1 MDRRIVTGQRVG
13 TVSLATARPYRLRVT
28 TGTYRL
34 RMMTRA
40 SLFAIAVLFLYGSAA
55 HALTHVAPPGNS
67 GVSQYQEDV
76 PSAAGAVPVTKLAS
90 APSGG
95 KASQALPPSVVT
107 QLNHDGSSGRALVQL
122 ANRTAPTA
130 VAVRRSHS
138 GSQSR
143 SHSSVNTP
151 TAPSVGSQVA
161 GAVVG
166 GSGGGLG
173 PALPGALAG
182 FLIVAIA
189 IVLARRKRTR

>member
-1 MDRRIVTGQRVG
+1 MGQRGG

-67 GVSQYQEDV
+67 GASQYQEDV
-76 PSAAGAVPVTKLAS
+76 PSAAGAVPVTKLPS
-90 APSGG
+90 VPSGG
-95 KASQALPPSVVT
+95 GASQALPQSVVT
-107 QLNHDGSSGRALVQL
+107 QLNRDGSSGRAAAQL
-122 ANRTAPTA
+122 ANRTAPAA
-130 VAVRRSHS
+130 VTVRRSHS
-138 GSQSR
+138 GSKVRPHPSTNTPAA
-143 SHSSVNTP
+143 SSVGT
-151 TAPSVGSQVA
+151 QIA

-173 PALPGALAG
+173 LALPGALAG

-189 IVLARRKRTR
+189 IVLARRRRTR